1 MTMKL
6 VLLVCSVGA
15 MTTALLGGGA
25 LLSSARAADVV
36 TEWNNVKAPPAP
48 ALKPVAVNPKTTALL
63 MLDFIKQLCNAQRF
77 AHCPGT
83 VPAVKKLLD
92 AARAADA
99 LVVYTATLTPN
110 AAKTDI
116 LPAIAPVANEPFV
129 RGNIDKFY
137 KTNLEKILKDKGIK
151 TVIAVGVAAQGAVI
165 NTASDAAQRGFNVI
179 LPVDGISAQDYY
191 YEQNTVW
198 QLSHAPLLANR
209 TTLTSTNL
217 IKFQAQ

>member
-1 MTMKL
+1 ML
-6 VLLVCSVGA
+6 SRFLYSAVALA
-15 MTTALLGGGA
+15 ALLA
-25 LLSSARAADVV
+25 ASADMAVVRAANVV

-48 ALKPVAVNPKTTALL
+48 QLKPVTADPKTTALL

-83 VPAVKKLLD
+83 VPSVKKLLD
-92 AARAADA
+92 NARAAGA
-99 LVVYTATLTPN
+99 LVVYTVTLTPD

-116 LPAIAPVANEPFV
+116 LPQVAPMANEPFV
-129 RGNIDKFY
+129 RGNIDKLY
-137 KTNLEKILKDKGIK
+137 NTDLEKILKDRGIK
-151 TVIAVGVAAQGAVI
+151 TVIIVGTAAQGSVI

-191 YEQNTVW
+191 YEQYTVW

-209 TTLTSTNL
+209 TTLTATTM
-217 IKFQAQ
+217 IEF